1 VPRTSA
7 SALRR
12 THTTRAVELA
22 GEARAAETAG
32 WGAAEGVPR
41 EVLLY
46 RAAAGSGR
54 TTVATEEGE
63 GSTGERPMTGNE
75 GGTTD
80 DARSRCGP
88 GGGAEPLKGG
98 HRGGSRGD
106 MRRTGTRS
114 GTGSH
119 ARVVEG

>member
-12 THTTRAVELA
+12 THTTRAVELV
-22 GEARAAETAG
+22 GEARATKTAV

-80 DARSRCGP
+80 DARSQCGP
-88 GGGAEPLKGG
+88 GGVRAP
-98 HRGGSRGD
+98 RGGVNR
-106 MRRTGTRS
+106 
-114 GTGSH
+114 
-119 ARVVEG
+119 